1 MIPYCSSDSQGSHCT
16 SQSRCKLPVTQ
27 YPKHTGSAVSSL
39 VQLTH
44 SLQCLTVSC
53 PGVGQGRGSP
63 LRLDWEGTCF
73 QAYLVVGKIQFLVGE
88 GAGGRLWG
96 EDPGEGSLV
105 YVTKNRILL
114 GETDSWRLERSG
126 GAGPACR
133 WAGRPSHAS
142 QGSIP
147 WWRGPSQGEGVGLFK
162 RFATKRPQDAERGL
176 VVFSCACLEVHFS
189 AWRSTDCL
197 VGLPRSWA
205 SKHPFFSVPRLLAGS
220 VLFHSASG
228 RV

>member
-1 MIPYCSSDSQGSHCT
+1 MFLRLPRKSLHITEQVQAACNTVPQTYRVCSQQPGAAHPQPPVSHGKL
-16 SQSRCKLPVTQ
+16 SRCWSRQRVSPEARLGRDLLP
-27 YPKHTGSAVSSL
+27 GL
-39 VQLTH
+39 
-44 SLQCLTVSC
+44 
-53 PGVGQGRGSP
+53 PGCWQDSVP
-63 LRLDWEGTCF
+63 CGT
-73 QAYLVVGKIQFLVGE
+73 E

-105 YVTKNRILL
+105 YVTKNRILS

-220 VLFHSASG
+220 VLFHSVSG

>member
-1 MIPYCSSDSQGSHCT
+1 MFFRLPRKSLHITEQVRAACNTVPQTYSVCSQQPGAAHPWPPVSHGKL
-16 SQSRCKLPVTQ
+16 SRCWSRQ
-27 YPKHTGSAVSSL
+27 GVSSEA
-39 VQLTH
+39 QLGRD
-44 SLQCLTVSC
+44 LL
-53 PGVGQGRGSP
+53 PGLPGCWQDSVP
-63 LRLDWEGTCF
+63 CGT
-73 QAYLVVGKIQFLVGE
+73 E

-96 EDPGEGSLV
+96 EDPGKGSLV
-105 YVTKNRILL
+105 YVTKNRILS

-147 WWRGPSQGEGVGLFK
+147 WWRGPSQGEGVGLLK
-162 RFATKRPQDAERGL
+162 RFATKRPQGAEQGL
-176 VVFSCACLEVHFS
+176 MVFSCACLEVHFS
-189 AWRSTDCL
+189 AWRSTDSL
-197 VGLPRSWA
+197 VGPPRSWA
-205 SKHPFFSVPRLLAGS
+205 SEHPFFSVPRLLTGF